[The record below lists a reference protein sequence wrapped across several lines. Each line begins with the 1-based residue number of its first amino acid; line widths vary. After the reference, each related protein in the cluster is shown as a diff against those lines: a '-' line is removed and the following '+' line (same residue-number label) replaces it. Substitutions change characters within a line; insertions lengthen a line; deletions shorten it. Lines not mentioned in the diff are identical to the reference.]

1 MSMGNKGRIFS
12 LDLHESKLSLVEKGA
27 ERLGIGIISVA
38 VQNGAKIRE
47 EFIGKADRVLCDVP
61 CSGLGVIAKKPDLR
75 HKSPEELERL
85 PEIQYAILDTASRYV
100 KPGGK
105 LIYSTC
111 TVNKRENEEN
121 RERFLR
127 EHPEYSACTEA
138 MPFGKSEATLFPDEH
153 GTDGF
158 YIAAFRKTGDK

>member
-1 MSMGNKGRIFS
+1 M
-12 LDLHESKLSLVEKGA
+12 
-27 ERLGIGIISVA
+27 
-38 VQNGAKIRE
+38 
-47 EFIGKADRVLCDVP
+47 
-61 CSGLGVIAKKPDLR
+61 
-75 HKSPEELERL
+75 
-85 PEIQYAILDTASRYV
+85 

-121 RERFLR
+121 RERILR
-127 EHPEYSACTEA
+127 VHPEYSACTEA